1 MDATYK
7 QFVESGKLLINDT
20 KQLKKAAVKQQK
32 PMKEEDA
39 GDPHKVFIRNTIG
52 SLPSKADLLVEVKK
66 FITAAEEKL

>member
-7 QFVESGKLLINDT
+7 QFVESGKVLISDT
-20 KQLKKAAVKQQK
+20 KQLKKVAVKQQK

-66 FITAAEEKL
+66 FITAAEERL

>member
-7 QFVESGKLLINDT
+7 QFVESGKLLITDT